1 MLDSRILLVGGT
13 IRLTVPTY
21 ASEVLTTPSNITVTA
36 YKNGSATG
44 DSITP
49 SLDYYGTGL
58 SLVSYSPTVVQGDTI
73 TLKISATVSGTTRVT
88 VAEFPVVSTAAM
100 IAQAVWDVLTSG
112 LTTAGSIGKYLVDR
126 IIGTL
131 AAGTHQPQ
139 GGDSHAVVTNG
150 TYGNA
155 AIQTTASS
163 AASSAASAA
172 SSASSAASS
181 ATTAATAAAAALAIV
196 DHVDYGNEALAEDIA
211 AIGNGVVVH
220 LSRPSYV
227 PETAI
232 SAGKVSA
239 WRGDTFSGQFTGLG
253 SLVDCEKIQFTLKT
267 STGQEDSEASL
278 VVEWDGSTTTITIV
292 NGVAA
297 TVSQQAMAEITIDDE
312 SSGDLTIEINEGIM
326 AILGDDAA
334 SGIYSRDTQLP
345 KADYFYDFQRKITG
359 GTLKTV
365 AAGVFS
371 VISDVSR
378 ATD

>member
-131 AAGTHQPQ
+131 AAEL
-139 GGDSHAVVTNG
+139 AVVWM
-150 TYGNA
+150 
-155 AIQTTASS
+155 
-163 AASSAASAA
+163 
-172 SSASSAASS
+172 
-181 ATTAATAAAAALAIV
+181 AAL
-196 DHVDYGNEALAEDIA
+196 
-211 AIGNGVVVH
+211 
-220 LSRPSYV
+220 P
-227 PETAI
+227 
-232 SAGKVSA
+232 
-239 WRGDTFSGQFTGLG
+239 
-253 SLVDCEKIQFTLKT
+253 
-267 STGQEDSEASL
+267 
-278 VVEWDGSTTTITIV
+278 
-292 NGVAA
+292 
-297 TVSQQAMAEITIDDE
+297 
-312 SSGDLTIEINEGIM
+312 
-326 AILGDDAA
+326 
-334 SGIYSRDTQLP
+334 
-345 KADYFYDFQRKITG
+345 
-359 GTLKTV
+359 
-365 AAGVFS
+365 
-371 VISDVSR
+371 
-378 ATD
+378 